1 MHKLH
6 CREDIRGGG
15 LMFERIKNWFK
26 KGGVKL
32 GMVKELNDITEHPKI
47 AIGQDELSR
56 IRDNIKHY
64 KSSYDEVHY
73 INSEGKK
80 QQREFHSLQ
89 VPKILARKMSKLVF
103 NEGVEIAINDDK
115 EADKFI
121 QETFKFAKFRKNFGE
136 ELEAGYAIGGL
147 VLRPYYDPGLNQIK
161 ISYARAGSFFPL
173 NSSSNDISE
182 MAFTTVTTVS
192 EGDKK
197 IFYTLLEFHMW
208 ENDNYVIE
216 NELYRSEKKGKLGYK
231 VSLKSLEKYKKLQ
244 SRSVL
249 KNFTRPLF
257 VHIKLAGKNNK
268 NLHSPLSLGII
279 DNSKRQIK
287 DINEKY
293 DQFMWE
299 VKQADRKIIASDHFF
314 KTRFDHNGRPRQQF
328 DNDTTAY
335 RMIKSD
341 EPNINEFVPTLR
353 TDEFTKTINFLLQ
366 IIELQTGFSPG
377 TFSFDGQ
384 SVKTATEIISENSE
398 TYSTRSD
405 NVLIV
410 EEALKELIVSIFE
423 LAHANRLFKKPSKL
437 NILVDFDDGVFQSQ
451 EAKLE
456 YYGKATTMQLMPR
469 YKAIETMFKVSEET
483 AIKWV
488 QAINNESMGL
498 DPAEQEAEQERDS
511 LGEME

>member
-1 MHKLH
+1 MLEK
-6 CREDIRGGG
+6 
-15 LMFERIKNWFK
+15 IKNWFK

-32 GMVKELNDITEHPKI
+32 GMVEELKDITEHPKI
-47 AIGQDELSR
+47 AISKDEVNR

-64 KSSYDEVHY
+64 QSSYDNVQY
-73 INSEGKK
+73 TNSEGKSRE
-80 QQREFHSLQ
+80 REFHSLQ
-89 VPKILARKMSKLVF
+89 VPKILARKLSKLVF

-115 EADKFI
+115 DAHKFI
-121 QETFKFAKFRKNFGE
+121 QETFEHTKFRKNFGE

-173 NSSSNDISE
+173 SSSSNDISE
-182 MAFTTVTTVS
+182 MAFTTVTTAT
-192 EGDKK
+192 ENEKK
-197 IFYTLLEFHMW
+197 VLYTLLELHYW
-208 ENDNYVIE
+208 ENGNYIIE
-216 NELYRSEKKGKLGYK
+216 NELYRSENRDKLGYK
-231 VSLKSLEKYKKLQ
+231 VGLKSLDKYKGLQ
-244 SRSVL
+244 PKSVL

-299 VKQADRKIIASDHFF
+299 VKQAERKIIASDHFF

-328 DNDTTAY
+328 DSDTTAY
-335 RMIKSD
+335 RMVKSD
-341 EPNINEFVPTLR
+341 EPNINEFVPSLR
-353 TDEFTKTINFLLQ
+353 TGEFTQTINFILQ
-366 IIELQTGFSPG
+366 IIELQTGFSAG
-377 TFSFDGQ
+377 TFSFDGK

-410 EEALKELIVSIFE
+410 EEALKELVVSIFE
-423 LAHANRLFKKPSKL
+423 LAHANKLFTKPSKL
-437 NILVDFDDGVFQSQ
+437 DILIDFDDGVFQSQ
-451 EAKLE
+451 DDKLTF
-456 YYGKATTMQLMPR
+456 YGRSATLELMP
-469 YKAIETMFKVSEET
+469 KAIAMQRIYGISEKESE
-483 AIKWV
+483 KWV
-488 QAINNESMGL
+488 KAIAVEQGL
-498 DPAEQEAEQERDS
+498 SDPAEFENEHDANMFGGLE
-511 LGEME
+511 

>member
-1 MHKLH
+1 
-6 CREDIRGGG
+6 
-15 LMFERIKNWFK
+15 MFEKIKNWFK

-32 GMVKELNDITEHPKI
+32 GMVEELNDITEHPKI
-47 AIGQDELSR
+47 AISKGELSR

-64 KSSYDEVHY
+64 KSSYDKVQY
-73 INSEGKK
+73 LNSENK
-80 QQREFHSLQ
+80 QQEREFHSLQ

-103 NEGVEIAINDDK
+103 NEGVEIAINDD
-115 EADKFI
+115 EQANQFLE
-121 QETFKFAKFRKNFGE
+121 ETFEHTKFRKNFGE

-173 NSSSNDISE
+173 NSTSNDISE
-182 MAFTTVTTVS
+182 MAFTTVTTTT
-192 EGDKK
+192 EREKK
-197 IFYTLLEFHMW
+197 VYYTLLEMHTW
-208 ENDNYVIE
+208 ENGSYVIE
-216 NELYRSEKKGKLGYK
+216 NELYRSEKSDKLGYK
-231 VSLKSLEKYKKLQ
+231 VNLKSLDKYKNLQ

-268 NLHSPLSLGII
+268 DLHSPLSLGII

-299 VKQADRKIIASDHFF
+299 VKQAERKIIASDHFF
-314 KTRFDHNGRPRQQF
+314 KTRFDHDGRPRQQF
-328 DNDTTAY
+328 DSDTTAF

-341 EPNINEFVPTLR
+341 EPNIEEFVPSLR
-353 TDEFTKTINFLLQ
+353 TSEFTQTINFILQ

-398 TYSTRSD
+398 TYSTRAD

-410 EEALKELIVSIFE
+410 EEALKELVISIFE
-423 LAHANRLFKKPSKL
+423 LAHANKLYAKPKNL
-437 NILVDFDDGVFQSQ
+437 NISVDFDDGVFQSQ
-451 EAKLE
+451 DEKLE
-456 YYGKATTMQLMPR
+456 YYSKLATMRFVPNYYAAAKMLNVTEKTALKWQQEIIR
-469 YKAIETMFKVSEET
+469 EE
-483 AIKWV
+483 
-488 QAINNESMGL
+488 QGL
-498 DPAEQEAEQERDS
+498 DPKEQEVAQETN
-511 LGEME
+511 LFGEME

>member
-1 MHKLH
+1 
-6 CREDIRGGG
+6 
-15 LMFERIKNWFK
+15 MFEKIKNWFK

-32 GMVKELNDITEHPKI
+32 GMVEELKDITEHPRI
-47 AIGQDELSR
+47 AIDKGEHER

-64 KSSYDEVHY
+64 KSEYGKVNY
-73 INSEGKK
+73 IDFEGT
-80 QQREFHSLQ
+80 QRERDFHSLNM
-89 VPKILARKMSKLVF
+89 PKILGRKMSKLVF
-103 NEGVEIAINDDK
+103 NEGVDIGINDDK
-115 EADKFI
+115 KADEFI
-121 QETFKFAKFRKNFGE
+121 NEIFDHTKFRKNFGE

-173 NSSSNDISE
+173 NSTSNDISE
-182 MAFTTVTTVS
+182 MVFETTTTVA

-197 IFYTLLEFHMW
+197 VFYTLLEFHLW
-208 ENDNYVIE
+208 ENGNYVIE
-216 NELYRSEKKGKLGYK
+216 NELYRSEDRDKMGYR
-231 VSLKSLEKYKKLQ
+231 VNLKSLNKYKNLQ
-244 SRSVL
+244 NRSVL

-293 DQFMWE
+293 DEFMWE
-299 VKQADRKIIASDHFF
+299 VEKASRKVIGSEMFF
-314 KTRFDHNGRPRQQF
+314 RTKMVNGRPKKVF
-328 DNDTTAY
+328 ETDTDLY
-335 RMIKSD
+335 RK
-341 EPNINEFVPTLR
+341 LR
-353 TDEFTKTINFLLQ
+353 TDEPFLEDFSPDLRSQEYIETINFILR
-366 IIELQTGFSPG
+366 IIEIQTGFSSG

-410 EEALKELIVSIFE
+410 EEALKELIISIFE
-423 LAHANRLFKKPSKL
+423 LAHSVNLFTNPHKL
-437 NILVDFDDGVFQSQ
+437 DIRIDFDDGVFQSQ

-456 YYGKATTMQLMPR
+456 YYGKATTMELMPKF
-469 YKAIETMFKVSEET
+469 KAIEQLFKVSEKE
-483 AIKWV
+483 AIQWV
-488 QAINNESMGL
+488 KAIFNEQMGQ
-498 DPAEQEAEQERDS
+498 DPMEQESEQEMN
-511 LGEME
+511 LFGETE